1 MATMSGTYYV
11 PQMGMGNANGLIMSQ
26 LMGNGY
32 TMNMPQPSM
41 QYPTYAQRVLDPALS
56 ASMGGAQTSPLSE
69 EELSLQSIM
78 DILGIYDK
86 ASGKKPEDMYYPE
99 GLSGIASFMPNF
111 DYA

>member
-1 MATMSGTYYV
+1 MAATKSGTYYV

-32 TMNMPQPSM
+32 TLNMPRPSM
-41 QYPTYAQRVLDPALS
+41 QYPTYAQRVLNPALS
-56 ASMGGAQTSPLSE
+56 ASTGPLSD

-78 DILGIYDK
+78 DTLGIYDK
-86 ASGKKPEDMYYPE
+86 ASKKPDMYPE

-111 DYA
+111 DYYA

>member
-1 MATMSGTYYV
+1 MAATMSGTYYV

-56 ASMGGAQTSPLSE
+56 ASMGGAQTSP

-78 DILGIYDK
+78 DTLGIYDK
-86 ASGKKPEDMYYPE
+86 ASKKPKDTSYMYPE

-111 DYA
+111 DYYA

>member
-1 MATMSGTYYV
+1 MAATMSGTYYV

-32 TMNMPQPSM
+32 TMNMPRPSM
-41 QYPTYAQRVLDPALS
+41 QYPTYAQRVLNPALS
-56 ASMGGAQTSPLSE
+56 ASTGPLSD

-78 DILGIYDK
+78 DTLGIYDK
-86 ASGKKPEDMYYPE
+86 ASDMKYPE

-111 DYA
+111 DYYA